1 MHKLRRFD
9 ITKSREIY
17 QRVIDFVDEIALK
30 LPVTTVYLYGS
41 LARGDVHE
49 GSDIDL
55 LIIGNFKENFFER
68 ILAVMHHTTLP
79 IEPLVYTLEE
89 FAQMK
94 ARQNPF
100 ILEVLE
106 KGEKIFDSSVKKG
119 EGYRERQ
126 MRSTLIK
133 KI

>member
-9 ITKSREIY
+9 IEKRREIY
-17 QRVIDFVDEIALK
+17 QRVINFAEEIALK
-30 LPVTTVYLYGS
+30 LPVTAVYLYGS

-68 ILAVMHHTTLP
+68 IFAVLRHTTLP
-79 IEPLVYTLEE
+79 IEPLVYTREE
-89 FAQMK
+89 FEEMK
-94 ARQNPF
+94 DRKNPF

-106 KGEKIFDSSVKKG
+106 KGKKVFDSSIESSVRG
-119 EGYRERQ
+119 IEGSNY
-126 MRSTLIK
+126 
-133 KI
+133 